1 MEFGKD
7 TWWLVLMILGFVTSA
22 VTYLIKIAL
31 FNKIDKLEK
40 AIIALRENV
49 VSKSEY
55 SEDMAEIKKDIR
67 EIKANYT
74 PKSVHDKAFDECR
87 KEIKEIKESYITKD
101 DFFREQGKTERTLE
115 RVLSIL
121 LKMNGENK

>member
-40 AIIALRENV
+40 AIIDLRENV

-74 PKSVHDKAFDECR
+74 PQSVHDKAFDECR
-87 KEIKEIKESYITKD
+87 IEIKQIKENYIAKD
-101 DFFREQGKTERTLE
+101 DFLRENTKLDKKLDKIIDRLMEKNYG
-115 RVLSIL
+115 
-121 LKMNGENK
+121 

>member
-31 FNKIDKLEK
+31 FNEIDKLEK

-74 PKSVHDKAFDECR
+74 QKSVHDKAFDECR
-87 KEIKEIKESYITKD
+87 IEIKQIKEDYITKD
-101 DFFREQGKTERTLE
+101 DFLRENTKLDIKLDKIIDRLMEKNYG
-115 RVLSIL
+115 
-121 LKMNGENK
+121 